1 MERTSTLF
9 DIFGGIRPMARALEE
24 PSSNIAAWK
33 RVGRI
38 PAEKQPRVLEVA
50 IKLGLAVTA
59 EHVVFPLGQ
68 QGVSV
73 CFNGTTEL
81 KRAPKP

>member
-1 MERTSTLF
+1 MERTPSIF
-9 DIFGGIRPMARALEE
+9 DIFGGIRPMARAIGE
-24 PSSNIAAWK
+24 PPSNVAAWK

-38 PAEKQPRVLEVA
+38 PADKQPVVLQKADE
-50 IKLGLAVTA
+50 IGLAVTA

-73 CFNGTTEL
+73 CFNGMTEL
-81 KRAPKP
+81 KREPKP